1 VHVAPQPC
9 GGWTA
14 VMPGAED
21 RTQDQFDDLERDLD
35 RQQKQPDQ

>member
-1 VHVAPQPC
+1 
-9 GGWTA
+9 
-14 VMPGAED
+14 MPGAED